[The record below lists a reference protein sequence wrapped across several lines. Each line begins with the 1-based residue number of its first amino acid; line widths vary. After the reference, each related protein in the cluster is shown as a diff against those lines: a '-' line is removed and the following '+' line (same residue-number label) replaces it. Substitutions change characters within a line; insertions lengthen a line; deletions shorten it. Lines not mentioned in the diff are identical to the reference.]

1 MKFQALAF
9 HQNDWRNCGLCVS
22 LYTKNAA
29 KLSVGIGR
37 ENKNKLFGKVFI
49 DTAGIKSATLE
60 DKFLFLS
67 FVAFWTA

>member
-1 MKFQALAF
+1 M
-9 HQNDWRNCGLCVS
+9 CVS

-29 KLSVGIGR
+29 KLLVGIGR

-67 FVAFWTA
+67 FVAF